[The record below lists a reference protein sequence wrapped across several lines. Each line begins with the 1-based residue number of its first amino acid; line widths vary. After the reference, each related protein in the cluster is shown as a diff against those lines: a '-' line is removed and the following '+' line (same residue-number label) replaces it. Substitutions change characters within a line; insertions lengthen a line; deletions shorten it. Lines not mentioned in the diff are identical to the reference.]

1 MTMTD
6 KTKGFSFKTATKN
19 VLNEQESISKKEK
32 TGIKTTVNM
41 GRKPKKPEEAI
52 VKKVSLTLTQEEYNK
67 FQDEFLQSGFPSESS
82 FLKFL
87 SKKYGII

>member
-1 MTMTD
+1 MTITD
-6 KTKGFSFKTATKN
+6 KTKGFSFKTASKD
-19 VLNEQESISKKEK
+19 VLQEANTPKSEVKQA
-32 TGIKTTVNM
+32 KTTAKM
-41 GRKPKKPEEAI
+41 GRKPKKPEEVI

-87 SKKYGII
+87 AKKNDII